1 MVRELAMTIRRTT
14 LGFDRKLRLG
24 WLDAAALG
32 LRAGDDVAAL
42 RARLRGVLAGEVRGE
57 SARGALDKTLTV
69 LLRVWCPTTAPLRS
83 LRDEALRLH
92 GEIASDEGLWL
103 HWGMILATHPFAL
116 DVATQT
122 GRLLALQDDV
132 SVGELNRRMVERWG
146 ASSTLDRAL
155 QRTLGNMIDWGV
167 LAHGARRGL
176 YCAVPRRTSPSPEVT
191 VWMIEALL
199 RAQGVPCASLRQIES
214 APALFPFALKLL
226 AHEMRRSS
234 RVELFRQ
241 GVDMD
246 MLALR

>member
-1 MVRELAMTIRRTT
+1 MTVPRTT

-32 LRAGDDVAAL
+32 LRAGDDVTAL
-42 RARLRGVLAGEVRGE
+42 RVRLRGVLSGEVRGE
-57 SARGALDKTLTV
+57 SPGSARGKTLTV

-92 GEIASDEGLWL
+92 GEIPSDAGLWL
-103 HWGMILATHPFAL
+103 HWGMILATHPFAF
-116 DVATQT
+116 DVATHT

-146 ASSTLDRAL
+146 ASTTLDRAL
-155 QRTLGNMIDWGV
+155 QRMLGNMLDWGV
-167 LAHGARRGL
+167 LTSGSRRGL
-176 YCAVPRRTSPSPEVT
+176 YRAAARRSAPSAEVT

-199 RAQGVPCASLRQIES
+199 RAQGVPCMSLRQIEAS
-214 APALFPFALKLL
+214 PALFPFAMRLM
-226 AHEMRRSS
+226 AHEMRRSP

-241 GVDMD
+241 GVDVE
-246 MLALR
+246 MLGLR